1 MQKSSN
7 EKAAAAPYA
16 WLILALVFLG
26 MMVSF
31 GMRVSFGA
39 YLSPW
44 EKEFSAS
51 RSIVTG
57 VSMLAMA
64 VSAVSQPLIGK
75 LHDHFGKN
83 IVPTSCVFLMVGS
96 LLLITRADQT
106 WQLYALYGVL
116 YSFSLGGMSGII
128 AGVILSNW
136 FVAKRGFAIGLAT
149 SGLAVGQLV
158 FVPVN
163 LFIIERMGWR
173 STLTMLSIIIL
184 VVVAPLYI
192 IFLRNKPEEKGKKPY
207 GYVESTGETTDNDK
221 EAVIGKKS
229 MSLLNVFKHKAFWIM
244 SLTYFV
250 CGFTDVGLINTH
262 LVAIAEGKGFSV
274 PNTALA
280 FIMIAIANIGGT
292 ILTGHL
298 SDHFSRKRQLA
309 VIYLI
314 RGFSYVLLI
323 LIKNPGLFVVYSL
336 IHGAVEMATIAPTQ
350 SLIVDIFKDYSL
362 GTILG
367 TIAVS
372 HQVGGALGTWLPGLL
387 FDISGSYFS
396 SLMVGLVML
405 AGAAVL
411 SLALPE
417 AAKKARV

>member
-1 MQKSSN
+1 MQKSN
-7 EKAAAAPYA
+7 EKVTPAPYA

-39 YLSPW
+39 YMSPW
-44 EKEFSAS
+44 EKEFSTS

-64 VSAVSQPLIGK
+64 VSAVSQPLIGR

-83 IVPTSCVFLMVGS
+83 IIPTSCLFLMVGS
-96 LLLITRADQT
+96 LLLITRANQT

-136 FVAKRGFAIGLAT
+136 FVVKRGFAIGLAT
-149 SGLAVGQLV
+149 SGLAVGQLI
-158 FVPVN
+158 FVPMN
-163 LFIIERMGWR
+163 LFIIERLGWR
-173 STLTMLSIIIL
+173 STLTMMSLIIL
-184 VVVAPLYI
+184 AVVAPLYI
-192 IFLRNKPEEKGKKPY
+192 IFLRNKPEEKGRKPY
-207 GYVESTGETTDNDK
+207 GYVNIAIDKNDSEK
-221 EAVIGKKS
+221 EAVKGKKS
-229 MSLLNVFKHKAFWIM
+229 MPLINVFRHRAFWLI
-244 SLTYFV
+244 SLAYLV

-262 LVAIAEGKGFSV
+262 LVAIAEWKGFSI
-274 PNTALA
+274 PDTMLA
-280 FIMIAIANIGGT
+280 FSMIAIANIGGT

-314 RGFSYVLLI
+314 RGFTYILLI
-323 LIKNPGLFVVYSL
+323 FIKNPGLFVVYSL
-336 IHGAVEMATIAPTQ
+336 MHGAVEMATIAPTQ
-350 SLIVDIFKDYSL
+350 SLVVDIFDKYSI

-367 TIAVS
+367 LITVS
-372 HQVGGALGTWLPGLL
+372 HQVGGAIGTWLPGLL
-387 FDISGSYFS
+387 FDNSSSYFG
-396 SLMVGLVML
+396 SLLIGFVLLV
-405 AGAAVL
+405 GAAAF
-411 SLALPE
+411 SLGIPE
-417 AAKKARV
+417 PAKRARQ